1 MLRSM
6 FTAIGSL
13 TLHQSFMDVV
23 ADNLSNANT
32 PAYKASHINFQDQ
45 ISQLMQAGSA
55 PTTDLGGINPTQI
68 GMGVRLGSISPT
80 FTQGALQSTGRSSD
94 LAIQGDGFF
103 IYSASGSAAERFYSR
118 DGALTMDA
126 DGVLVN
132 GATGMRLLGW
142 TASGSAA
149 AVDTGQPLTE
159 ITIPTDST
167 LARASTLGTL
177 QGNLDS
183 TAASGSAGA
192 YNATLGVY
200 DSLGVLRSVTVNFQH
215 PSNNTWSWAATSGSP
230 ASAVGSGTLTF
241 DTSGQY
247 VSGSGTV
254 TLPASGGAAAAT
266 VTLDMSQLTQLATA
280 STAALASQD
289 GLAAGSLSGFNVIS
303 NTGEVFGEYSNGLQQ
318 RLGQLALASFVN
330 PGALLRT
337 GQSLYRAGLN
347 SGEPKLGAPGTG
359 GRGTVTSGYLEASNV
374 DLAQEF
380 TNMILAQRGFQAA
393 SRVITTSDEMLQEL
407 VNLKR

>member
-55 PTTDLGGINPTQI
+55 PTTDMGGINPIQV
-68 GMGVRLGSISPT
+68 GMGVRLGGISPT
-80 FTQGALQSTGRSSD
+80 FTQGAMQSTGRSSD
-94 LAIQGDGFF
+94 LAIQGDGFL
-103 IYSASGSAAERFYSR
+103 IYTNGATQYFSR
-118 DGALTMDA
+118 DGALTLDA
-126 DGVLVN
+126 DGVIVN
-132 GATGMRLLGW
+132 GASGMRLLGW
-142 TASGSAA
+142 MASGSAA

-183 TAASGSAGA
+183 TAASGSAGG
-192 YNATLGVY
+192 YNATLGLY
-200 DSLGVLRSVTVNFQH
+200 DSLGVLQSVTVNFQH

-230 ASAVGSGTLTF
+230 ASSVGSGTLTF

-247 VSGSGTV
+247 VSGSGTI

-266 VTLDMSQLTQLATA
+266 VTLDMSQLTQLAT
-280 STAALASQD
+280 SNTAALASQN

-303 NTGEVFGEYSNGLQQ
+303 NTGEVFGVFSNGLQQ
-318 RLGQLALASFVN
+318 RLGQIALASFVN
-330 PGALLRT
+330 PGGLLRT
-337 GQSLYRAGLN
+337 GQSMYRTGLN
-347 SGEPKLGAPGTG
+347 SGDPKIGAPGMG
-359 GRGTVTSGYLEASNV
+359 GRGTLTSGFLEASNV